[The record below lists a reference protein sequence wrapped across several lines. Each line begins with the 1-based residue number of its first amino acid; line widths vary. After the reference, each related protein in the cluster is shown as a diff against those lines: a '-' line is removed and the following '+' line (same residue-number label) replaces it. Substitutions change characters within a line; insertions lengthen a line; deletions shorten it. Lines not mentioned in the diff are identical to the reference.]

1 MVSGNVPLVNLVL
14 CQIKSL
20 IITLVDSILSLYTE
34 GEVFHEII
42 LSSRKLK

>member
-1 MVSGNVPLVNLVL
+1 MPLIKQAL
-14 CQIKSL
+14 CQIESL
-20 IITLVDSILSLYTE
+20 IITVVDSILSLYTE